1 MESMLVSGH
10 KEVSM
15 SSKEKHKQRSSVT
28 FSRAEIQYMRSDR
41 NLIKKI
47 EKIYRKKNRS
57 IFSRLYGL
65 LIG

>member
-1 MESMLVSGH
+1 MESMLTSGH
-10 KEVSM
+10 KEVNM
-15 SSKEKHKQRSSVT
+15 SSKEKHRKRSSVT
-28 FSRAEIQYMRSDR
+28 FSRAEIQYMRNDR

-47 EKIYRKKNRS
+47 EKMYRRKNRS

>member
-1 MESMLVSGH
+1 MSGH
-10 KEVSM
+10 KEVKM

-28 FSRAEIQYMRSDR
+28 FSRAEIQYMRNDR

-47 EKIYRKKNRS
+47 EKMYRRKSRS
-57 IFSRLYGL
+57 IFDKLYGL

>member
-1 MESMLVSGH
+1 MVSMLTSGH

-15 SSKEKHKQRSSVT
+15 SSKEKHRQRSSVK
-28 FSRAEIQYMRSDR
+28 FSRAEIQYMRNDR
-41 NLIKKI
+41 KLIKRI
-47 EKIYRKKNRS
+47 EKMYRRKNRS

>member
-1 MESMLVSGH
+1 
-10 KEVSM
+10 M

-28 FSRAEIQYMRSDR
+28 FSRAEIQYMRNDR

-47 EKIYRKKNRS
+47 EKMYRRKSRS
-57 IFSRLYGL
+57 IFDKLYGL